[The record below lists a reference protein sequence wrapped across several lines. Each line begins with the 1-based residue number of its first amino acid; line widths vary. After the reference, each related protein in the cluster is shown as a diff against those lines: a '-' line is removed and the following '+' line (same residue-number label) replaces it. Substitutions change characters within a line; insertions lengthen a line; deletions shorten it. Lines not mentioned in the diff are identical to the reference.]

1 MGWERFRFK
10 KGKVWARVDDSGEPV
25 VDGGLVEI
33 KYRPGDGRSYRA
45 AASKL
50 LPMDSDATADD
61 PSADNDARRSQRRRA
76 AAPPVDVPD
85 GAVAAY
91 TDGACSGNP
100 GPAGW
105 GVVLRFGEHVRE
117 LSGYLGADKTN
128 NIAELWAIKEA
139 LLAVKDPTLPVYVY
153 TDSTYCMGVLSE
165 GWKARANQE
174 LLSEARALTERFPDL
189 HFVKVAA
196 HAGVPD
202 NERADT
208 LAREAIP
215 RRRS

>member
-10 KGKVWARVDDSGEPV
+10 TGKVYARVDEHGAPV

-33 KYRPGDGRSYRA
+33 RYRSDDPKSYRA
-45 AASKL
+45 SAANLRHLDTDEPVGAGPTRS
-50 LPMDSDATADD
+50 P
-61 PSADNDARRSQRRRA
+61 ARTSRRKKV
-76 AAPPVDVPD
+76 AAPPPELPE

-105 GVVLRFGEHVRE
+105 GVVLRYGGHVRE
-117 LSGYLGADKTN
+117 LSGYLGRDQTN

-139 LLAVKDPTLPVYVY
+139 LEAVTDPALPIYVH
-153 TDSTYCMGVLSE
+153 TDSTYAMGVLSM

-174 LLSEARALTERFPDL
+174 LVGEIRELTRRFPDL
-189 HFVKVAA
+189 HFIKVPA
-196 HAGVPD
+196 HSGVPD

-215 RRRS
+215 GR

>member
-10 KGKVWARVDDSGEPV
+10 QGKVWARVDESGDPV
-25 VDGGLVEI
+25 VEGGLVEI

-45 AASKL
+45 SASKL
-50 LPMDSDATADD
+50 RPADSAPD
-61 PSADNDARRSQRRRA
+61 PIPTSQSGAQRSRRRKVT
-76 AAPPVDVPD
+76 APPPD
-85 GAVAAY
+85 IPEGAIAAY
-91 TDGACSGNP
+91 TDGSCSGNP

-117 LSGYLGADKTN
+117 LSGYLGRDQTN

-139 LLAVKDPTLPVYVY
+139 LLAVTDPATPIYIH
-153 TDSTYCMGVLSE
+153 TDSTYAMGVLSQ
-165 GWKARANQE
+165 GWKVRANQ
-174 LLSEARALTERFPDL
+174 ALVAEIREITERYQEL
-189 HFVKVAA
+189 HWIKVPA
-196 HAGVPD
+196 HSGVPD

-215 RRRS
+215 PR